1 MASKE
6 PSKELREF
14 YNIRLAALQVTLNTP
29 ELLTE
34 RIMQGKTIAQ
44 LRVENI
50 YRILKEIDSKKRVIS
65 PNELKVLEKS
75 FNSFFTH
82 PNLEKVTK
90 ANYVN
95 REFVNT
101 VWKIEGGSRA
111 FQQQLTRHRTLAF
124 SIQSLRIVNVDKFAD
139 NGEYSKSDVIKSNPE
154 AEKLYDETMV
164 ELQERY
170 KKLIKIGCPIEDAR
184 GILPLNIQ
192 SPITFAANL
201 RALYASMELRFC
213 GNTQKE
219 FRDLAKQIKE
229 EIRTKLGE
237 EFAKP
242 MVPVCFKTK
251 SCPSPFPCEKYKQ
264 FPRTCKMDVSRWL
277 RG

>member
-1 MASKE
+1 MTIKNKKCKQIKATMMSFTKDPEKVIYNCFMNMHNEIPSDLKKVKISK
-6 PSKELREF
+6 S
-14 YNIRLAALQVTLNTP
+14 
-29 ELLTE
+29 
-34 RIMQGKTIAQ
+34 
-44 LRVENI
+44 
-50 YRILKEIDSKKRVIS
+50 
-65 PNELKVLEKS
+65 ELKDFMDMLTTQPHQTV
-75 FNSFFTH
+75 F
-82 PNLEKVTK
+82 
-90 ANYVN
+90 
-95 REFVNT
+95 EFVNT